1 MYWRGDIMSV
11 DQTNYGILSCQGRYT
26 KFEFNNMH
34 VVFRHGKDLLKY
46 LSVKEW
52 DNGYLVV
59 ECLGRVK
66 GEYEDYIDFT
76 YILENLY
83 MEPEKYLSNIQ
94 GVRIKNA

>member
-1 MYWRGDIMSV
+1 MKIY
-11 DQTNYGILSCQGRYT
+11 QNNYGELSCEGRYSR
-26 KFEFNNMH
+26 FEFNNMQ
-34 VVFRHGKDLLKY
+34 VTFMHGKDLLKY
-46 LSVKEW
+46 LAVKEW

-66 GEYEDYIDFT
+66 GEYEDYIDLS

-94 GVRIKNA
+94 GVKLKNA